1 MLWIF
6 YVALIA
12 PLPEDFLTPQSLGGA
27 LNVVICRVSGKDAVK
42 DRYVEYGLGSWQ
54 TSLGSNILMCH
65 VLAEPKIVL
74 MPSLPCTAARV
85 SGGDYSSQAPYVVSA
100 PCECPP
106 GTALGMELG
115 MV

>member
-6 YVALIA
+6 YVDLIA
-12 PLPEDFLTPQSLGGA
+12 PLPEDFLTLQSPGGA

-42 DRYVEYGLGSWQ
+42 ARYVEYGLGSWQ

-65 VLAEPKIVL
+65 VLAGEVTQPKIVL

-85 SGGDYSSQAPYVVSA
+85 SGGDDSSQAPYVVSA
-100 PCECPP
+100 V
-106 GTALGMELG
+106 M
-115 MV
+115 